1 MAYIQAR
8 FNRNGELL
16 HYRLFVSDGLDWT
29 GRQRRR
35 YKIWTPD
42 KPGMSQKQME
52 KAALAAAIKFEEEI
66 RAGYEVD
73 KRKKFHEY
81 AEYVMD
87 LKSRTGLS
95 PTTIERYRSM
105 LPRIYDGIGHM
116 KLTDIRPYH
125 LNDLYKH
132 LAENGIRNK
141 GAIATA
147 KKVVRKKVAAL
158 KLPKCAI
165 VKEAGF
171 SQTTLNAILKGDSVT
186 YSNAE
191 KLATYLGYSVSEL
204 FVVEDKFKPLS
215 DKTILEHH
223 RLISMIMALAEK
235 ELLVPYNPAAKA
247 TPPKVSKKEADYF
260 QPEEVMEI
268 VKALEDVPIKWKA
281 MAYILID
288 TGCRRGE
295 LMGLQWS
302 NVDLD
307 KGIMMIK
314 QALLYTKAKGVYV
327 GPPKTGRPRAVCL
340 APETITVLKKWKTEQ
355 LRTKILHGNIW
366 QDTGFVFTKDDGT
379 VMHPDSITDW
389 LNKFSEANDLPHIH
403 PHAFRHTVASILI
416 SNGIDPV
423 TTANELGH
431 ANANTTQAI
440 YAHQI
445 ARARAEASGVRA
457 GVFSVLREA

>member
-1 MAYIQAR
+1 MAFIEPRY
-8 FNRNGELL
+8 NKNGELL
-16 HYRLFVSDGLDWT
+16 HYRLNVSGGLNWKGQQIRKRIT
-29 GRQRRR
+29 WKPPR
-35 YKIWTPD
+35 PD
-42 KPGMSQKQME
+42 MSKKQMD
-52 KAALAAAIKFEEEI
+52 KLALAAAIKFEEEI
-66 RAGYEVD
+66 RAGYEID

-81 AEYVMD
+81 AEYVID
-87 LKSRTGLS
+87 LKARTGLS

-147 KKVVRKKVAAL
+147 KKVVKKKVAAL
-158 KLPKCAI
+158 KRSKASI

-171 SQTTLNAILKGDSVT
+171 SHTTLNAILRGDPVI
-186 YSNAE
+186 YANAE
-191 KLATYLGYSVSEL
+191 KLATLLGYSVSEL
-204 FVVEDKFKPLS
+204 FMVEDKFKPLS

-223 RLISMIMALAEK
+223 RLISMIMAMAEK

-260 QPEEVMEI
+260 QPEEVAEI
-268 VKALEDVPIKWKA
+268 VKALQDVPIKWKA
-281 MAYILID
+281 MTYILID

-295 LMGLQWS
+295 LMGLQWHC
-302 NVDLD
+302 VDLD

-314 QALLYTKAKGVYV
+314 QALLYTKDKGVYI

-340 APETITVLKKWKTEQ
+340 APETIEVLKKWKTEQ
-355 LRTKILHGNIW
+355 LRTKIRHADIW
-366 QDTGFVFTKDDGT
+366 QDTGFIFTKDDGAA
-379 VMHPDSITDW
+379 MHPDSITDW
-389 LNKFSEANDLPHIH
+389 LNKFSDANDLPHIH

-416 SNGIDPV
+416 SSGIDPV

-431 ANANTTQAI
+431 ADANTTNAI

>member
-8 FNRNGELL
+8 FNKKGELL

-42 KPGMSQKQME
+42 KSGMSQKQME

-171 SQTTLNAILKGDSVT
+171 SQTTLNAILRGDSVT
-186 YSNAE
+186 YANAE

-247 TPPKVSKKEADYF
+247 EGKNPMTIDSKEPTADYIEF
-260 QPEEVMEI
+260 
-268 VKALEDVPIKWKA
+268 IKNETRYQRLA
-281 MAYILID
+281 MAFPE
-288 TGCRRGE
+288 RAEE
-295 LMGLQWS
+295 LFAKAAD
-302 NVDLD
+302 N
-307 KGIMMIK
+307 
-314 QALLYTKAKGVYV
+314 AKAKYDRLQRMA
-327 GPPKTGRPRAVCL
+327 KL
-340 APETITVLKKWKTEQ
+340 YE
-355 LRTKILHGNIW
+355 
-366 QDTGFVFTKDDGT
+366 
-379 VMHPDSITDW
+379 
-389 LNKFSEANDLPHIH
+389 
-403 PHAFRHTVASILI
+403 
-416 SNGIDPV
+416 
-423 TTANELGH
+423 
-431 ANANTTQAI
+431 
-440 YAHQI
+440 
-445 ARARAEASGVRA
+445 
-457 GVFSVLREA
+457 

>member
-1 MAYIQAR
+1 MAFIEPRY
-8 FNRNGELL
+8 NKNGELL
-16 HYRLFVSDGLDWT
+16 HYRLNVSGGLNWKGQQIRKRIT
-29 GRQRRR
+29 WKPPR
-35 YKIWTPD
+35 PD
-42 KPGMSQKQME
+42 MSKKQMD
-52 KAALAAAIKFEEEI
+52 KLAMAAAIKFEEEI
-66 RAGYEVD
+66 RAGYEID

-81 AEYVMD
+81 AEYVID

-147 KKVVRKKVAAL
+147 KKVVKKKVSAL
-158 KLPKCAI
+158 KRSKASI

-171 SQTTLNAILKGDSVT
+171 SHTTLNAILRGDPVI
-186 YSNAE
+186 YANAE
-191 KLATYLGYSVSEL
+191 KLANLLGYSVSEL

-223 RLISMIMALAEK
+223 RLISMIMAMAEK
-235 ELLVPYNPAAKA
+235 ELLIPYNPAAKA

-260 QPEEVMEI
+260 QPEEVAEI
-268 VKALEDVPIKWKA
+268 VKALQDVPIKWKA
-281 MAYILID
+281 MSYILID

-295 LMGLQWS
+295 LMGLQW
-302 NVDLD
+302 NCVDLD

-314 QALLYTKAKGVYV
+314 QALLYTKDKGVYV

-340 APETITVLKKWKTEQ
+340 APETIDVLKKWKTEQ
-355 LRTKILHGNIW
+355 LRTKIRYADIW
-366 QDTGFVFTKDDGT
+366 QDTGFIFTKDDGT
-379 VMHPDSITDW
+379 AMHPDSITDW
-389 LNKFSEANDLPHIH
+389 LNKFSDANDLPHIH

-416 SNGIDPV
+416 SSGIDPV

-431 ANANTTQAI
+431 ADANTTNAI

>member
-8 FNRNGELL
+8 FNKKGELL

-171 SQTTLNAILKGDSVT
+171 SQTTLNAILRGDSVT
-186 YSNAE
+186 YANAE

-314 QALLYTKAKGVYV
+314 QALLYTKAKGIYV

-340 APETITVLKKWKTEQ
+340 APETIAVLKKWKTEQ

>member
-1 MAYIQAR
+1 MAFIEPRY
-8 FNRNGELL
+8 NKNGELL
-16 HYRLFVSDGLDWT
+16 HYRLNVSGGLNWKGQQIRKRIT
-29 GRQRRR
+29 WKPPR
-35 YKIWTPD
+35 PD
-42 KPGMSQKQME
+42 MSKKQMD
-52 KAALAAAIKFEEEI
+52 KLAMAAAIKFEEEI
-66 RAGYEVD
+66 RAGYEID
-73 KRKKFHEY
+73 MRKKFHEY
-81 AEYVMD
+81 AEYVID
-87 LKSRTGLS
+87 LKARTGLS

-147 KKVVRKKVAAL
+147 KKVVKKKVSAL
-158 KLPKCAI
+158 KRSKASI

-171 SQTTLNAILKGDSVT
+171 SHTTLNAILRGDPVI
-186 YSNAE
+186 YANAE
-191 KLATYLGYSVSEL
+191 KLANLLGYSVSEL

-223 RLISMIMALAEK
+223 RLISMIMAMAEK
-235 ELLVPYNPAAKA
+235 ELLIPYNPAAKA

-260 QPEEVMEI
+260 QPEEVAEI
-268 VKALEDVPIKWKA
+268 VKALQDVPIKWKA
-281 MAYILID
+281 MSYILID

-295 LMGLQWS
+295 LMGLQWHC
-302 NVDLD
+302 VDLD

-314 QALLYTKAKGVYV
+314 QALLYTKDKGVYV

-340 APETITVLKKWKTEQ
+340 APETIEVLKKWKAEQ
-355 LRTKILHGNIW
+355 LRTKIRHADIW
-366 QDTGFVFTKDDGT
+366 QDTGFIFTKDDGT
-379 VMHPDSITDW
+379 AMHPDSITDW
-389 LNKFSEANDLPHIH
+389 LNKFSDANDLPHIH

-416 SNGIDPV
+416 SSGIDPV

-431 ANANTTQAI
+431 ADANTTQAI

>member
-1 MAYIQAR
+1 MAYTQAR

-42 KPGMSQKQME
+42 KTGMSQKQME

-87 LKSRTGLS
+87 LKARTGLS

-147 KKVVRKKVAAL
+147 KKVVKKKVAAL
-158 KLPKCAI
+158 KCSKASI
-165 VKEAGF
+165 VREAGF
-171 SQTTLNAILKGDSVT
+171 SHTTLNAILRGDSVT
-186 YSNAE
+186 YENAE

-204 FVVEDKFKPLS
+204 FVVEDRFKPLS

-235 ELLVPYNPAAKA
+235 ELLIPYNPAAKA
-247 TPPKVSKKEADYF
+247 TPPKAAKKEADYF

-340 APETITVLKKWKTEQ
+340 APETIVVLKKWKTEQ